1 VALGSRCRS
10 IDDDLA
16 KALEPSSVAHV
27 EQGVGR
33 GRDWHRPILRQPRIP
48 RGFKLSPVSPIEAVA
63 ILAAGLAA
71 GTINTIV
78 GSGSLITFPTL
89 LAFGYAPVLANV
101 TNTIGL
107 VPGSLS
113 GAIGYRKELGG
124 QRRRMV
130 RLGLAATAGGL
141 TGALLLLV
149 LPAAAFQRIVPILIL
164 GSVVLIAIGP
174 RLSRAMGDR
183 RGAGQE
189 HTVPL
194 VLTLYLTGIYGGYFG
209 AGQGVIMMALLSV
222 FLPDDLQRLNA
233 LKNVLAVLINGVA
246 AILFILLS
254 PVAWPVAIVLATGAV
269 IGGQIGALVGR
280 RLPAN
285 VLRVAI
291 IVVGTV
297 VGVRLL
303 IG

>member
-1 VALGSRCRS
+1 
-10 IDDDLA
+10 
-16 KALEPSSVAHV
+16 
-27 EQGVGR
+27 
-33 GRDWHRPILRQPRIP
+33 
-48 RGFKLSPVSPIEAVA
+48 VSPIEAIA

-89 LAFGYAPVLANV
+89 LAFGYSPVLANV
-101 TNTIGL
+101 SNTVGL

-113 GAIGYRKELGG
+113 GAIGYRRELAG
-124 QRRRMV
+124 QRGRMI
-130 RLGLAATAGGL
+130 RLGLAAAAGGL

-149 LPAAAFQRIVPILIL
+149 LPATTFQRIVPILIL
-164 GSVVLIAIGP
+164 GSVILIAIQP

-183 RGAGQE
+183 RVAGAE

-194 VLTLYLTGIYGGYFG
+194 VITLYLTGIYGGYFG
-209 AGQGVIMMALLSV
+209 AGQGVIMMALLGV
-222 FLPDDLQRLNA
+222 FLPDDLQRLNG
-233 LKNVLAVLINGVA
+233 LKNFLAVLINGVA
-246 AILFILLS
+246 AVLFILLS
-254 PVAWPVAIVLATGAV
+254 PIAWPAAILLAIGAI
-269 IGGQIGALVGR
+269 IGGQVGAIVGR
-280 RLPAN
+280 RLPATA
-285 VLRVAI
+285 LRVAI